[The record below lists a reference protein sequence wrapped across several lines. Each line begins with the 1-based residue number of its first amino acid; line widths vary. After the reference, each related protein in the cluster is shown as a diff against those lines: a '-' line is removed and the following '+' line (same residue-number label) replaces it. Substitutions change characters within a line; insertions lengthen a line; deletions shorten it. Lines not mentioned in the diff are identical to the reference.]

1 MKYISYKIALL
12 SFAGFLI
19 AGWTGL
25 TQGAQANQS
34 PQDYL
39 ALLEEQGVP
48 ANVAL
53 PEHGLQD
60 AINWLGT
67 GDNNISSYLYGENAI
82 NPFTGESNAENAPN
96 PQAQPVYKQFA
107 GTRNPLIKV
116 QDPKHGTTRFVEV
129 LYEGPDGGRGRYEDD
144 AGILGEIVW
153 NQNREIKNDE
163 HSRSLVGQKIGN
175 PETEPAKSLRDSL
188 GSTATLVMRNG
199 RGGITEQ
206 SGDFASQLYQ
216 VKHGLNTVS
225 EALSAN
231 AIGNIK
237 VALDTLIA
245 QTIRLDNRVGNVEE
259 SLKIKENES
268 LMTKVN
274 RLQDIVEKMS
284 FMVYQICLATPCLK
298 CKYVNTLNIHQVD
311 MTESWIK
318 DIM

>member
-1 MKYISYKIALL
+1 MKYISYKIILL
-12 SFAGFLI
+12 SFAGLLTT
-19 AGWTGL
+19 GWIGFV
-25 TQGAQANQS
+25 QGAQANQS

-39 ALLEEQGVP
+39 ALLEQQGVP
-48 ANVAL
+48 ADVAL

-67 GDNNISSYLYGENAI
+67 GNNNISSYLYGENAI

-163 HSRSLVGQKIGN
+163 HSRSLVGQKIGD
-175 PETEPAKSLRDSL
+175 PEMEPAKSLRDSL
-188 GSTATLVMRNG
+188 GSTATLIMRNG

-206 SGDFASQLYQ
+206 SGDFASQIYQ
-216 VKHGLNTVS
+216 VKHELNTVS

-231 AIGNIK
+231 AIKNIK
-237 VALDTLIA
+237 VALDTQIA
-245 QTIRLDNRVGNVEE
+245 QTARLDNRVGNIEK
-259 SLKIKENES
+259 SLQIKENES
-268 LMTKVN
+268 LEARMNK
-274 RLQDIVEKMS
+274 LQDIVEKMS
-284 FMVYQICLATPCLK
+284 YMVYQICLATPCLK
-298 CKYVNTLNIHQVD
+298 CKYVDILNIHQVAI
-311 MTESWIK
+311 TESWTK
-318 DIM
+318 DS